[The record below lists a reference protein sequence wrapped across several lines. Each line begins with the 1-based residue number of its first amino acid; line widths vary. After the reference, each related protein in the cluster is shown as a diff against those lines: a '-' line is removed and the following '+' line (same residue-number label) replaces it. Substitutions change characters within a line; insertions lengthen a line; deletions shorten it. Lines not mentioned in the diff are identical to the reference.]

1 VIWCRNCGK
10 DKKLLLLREEGLNSR
25 LGSLVSTL
33 SFCHISLS
41 DIFLAHFADSRVM
54 LLPEVFQTTH
64 PDFYI
69 FFAHWAL
76 YFAISD
82 DEGCSFLVFLRGR

>member
-1 VIWCRNCGK
+1 M
-10 DKKLLLLREEGLNSR
+10 LLL
-25 LGSLVSTL
+25 
-33 SFCHISLS
+33 
-41 DIFLAHFADSRVM
+41 
-54 LLPEVFQTTH
+54 EVFQTTH